1 MTLTKVQKD
10 FENNDKRV
18 AEGKRRLVV
27 VGASGMLA
35 TMVQRL
41 ALAKYEVTPLGRPS
55 FDLTNA
61 TASMAALREIRPHVI
76 INCAAYTDVDGAE
89 TNETLANLV
98 NEVGARNLA
107 VAAKDIGAT
116 LVHVSTDYV
125 FDGEKST
132 PYVES
137 DPPNPRSAYGRSK
150 LLGEEAIKT
159 SGLEQYFIVRTSW
172 LYGAGGK
179 NFVETIIR
187 LALEREELRIV
198 ADQVGTPTHTRDL
211 AQAIFNLIDLP
222 QEPGEGTQSPDSPF
236 GIYHFAND
244 GACSWYEFACEIVA
258 QLKKTSALV
267 KVERILPIGTADYP
281 LPAPRPAYSVMSTG
295 QYKEVTGATVPTW
308 QEALAHYIGSR
319 GQ

>member
-1 MTLTKVQKD
+1 M
-10 FENNDKRV
+10 
-18 AEGKRRLVV
+18 AV

-41 ALAKYEVTPLGRPS
+41 APAKYEVVPLGRPG

-61 TASMAALREIRPHVI
+61 TASLASLREIRPHI
-76 INCAAYTDVDGAE
+76 IVNCAAYTDVDGAE
-89 TNETLANLV
+89 SNEALANLV
-98 NEVGARNLA
+98 NEAGPRNLA
-107 VAAKDIGAT
+107 AAAKDIGAT

-159 SGLEQYFIVRTSW
+159 TGLEQYFIVRTSW

-187 LALEREELRIV
+187 LAQEREELRIV
-198 ADQVGTPTHTRDL
+198 ADQVGTPTYTRDL
-211 AQAIFNLIDLP
+211 AQAILNLINPLQDS
-222 QEPGEGTQSPDSPF
+222 GEGAQSPDSPF

-258 QLKKTSALV
+258 QLKKTAIPV
-267 KVERILPIGTADYP
+267 KTERILPIGTADYP
-281 LPAPRPAYSVMSTG
+281 LPAPRPAYSVMCKDK
-295 QYKEVTGATVPTW
+295 YKKATGAIVPPW
-308 QEALAHYIGSR
+308 KESLEIYITSLVL
-319 GQ
+319 